1 MVISGKEIY
10 IQEDWTGEGD
20 WYTLAGS
27 KSCQIK
33 GDCEEIEIASPDT
46 GEWYTALA
54 GRKKL
59 NINFSYLLLGDGVI
73 YGSDSSDLKD
83 VMRLGI
89 IYKIRICERGGTELA
104 MNAML
109 KSIDIVATNGNL
121 AQGSIQF
128 VSIGAV
134 RWS

>member
-1 MVISGKEIY
+1 MVVTGKDIY
-10 IQEDWTGEGD
+10 IQADWSGLGD

-73 YGSDSSDLKD
+73 YDSDSADIKD
-83 VMRLGI
+83 VIRLGN
-89 IYKIRICERGGTELA
+89 IYKIRIHESGTELE
-104 MNAML
+104 MSAML

-128 VSIGAV
+128 VSVGEV
-134 RWS
+134 TWR

>member
-1 MVISGKEIY
+1 MVVTGKEIY
-10 IQEDWTGEGD
+10 IQSDWSGDGD

-73 YGSDSSDLKD
+73 YDSDSSDIKD
-83 VMRLGI
+83 VIRLGI
-89 IYKIRICERGGTELA
+89 IYKIRICEVGTKLEF
-104 MNAML
+104 NAML

-128 VSIGAV
+128 VSIGEV
-134 RWS
+134 KWS

>member
-1 MVISGKEIY
+1 MVVTGKDIY
-10 IQEDWTGEGD
+10 IQADWSGLGD

-59 NINFSYLLLGDGVI
+59 TINFSYLLLGDGVI
-73 YGSDSSDLKD
+73 YDSDSSDIKD
-83 VMRLGI
+83 VIRLGI
-89 IYKIRICERGGTELA
+89 IYKIRIRDGATNLET
-104 MNAML
+104 NAML

-128 VSIGAV
+128 VSVGEVIW
-134 RWS
+134 R

>member
-1 MVISGKEIY
+1 MVVTGKEIY
-10 IQEDWTGEGD
+10 IQADWSGLGD

-73 YGSDSSDLKD
+73 YDSDSADIKD
-83 VMRLGI
+83 VIRLGN
-89 IYKIRICERGGTELA
+89 IYKIRIHESGTELE
-104 MNAML
+104 MSVML

-128 VSIGAV
+128 VSVGEVIW
-134 RWS
+134 R

>member
-1 MVISGKEIY
+1 MVVTGKEIY
-10 IQEDWTGEGD
+10 IQVDWSGLGD

-59 NINFSYLLLGDGVI
+59 NINFSYLLLGEGVI
-73 YGSDSSDLKD
+73 YDSDSADIKD
-83 VMRLGI
+83 VIRLGN
-89 IYKIRICERGGTELA
+89 IYKIQIHEGGTELA

-128 VSIGAV
+128 VSVGEV
-134 RWS
+134 TWS

>member
-1 MVISGKEIY
+1 MVVTGKEIY
-10 IQEDWTGEGD
+10 IQADWSGLGD
-20 WYTLAGS
+20 WFTLAGS

-33 GDCEEIEIASPDT
+33 GDCEEIETASPDT
-46 GEWYTALA
+46 GDWYTALA

-73 YGSDSSDLKD
+73 YDSDSADIKD
-83 VMRLGI
+83 VIRLGN
-89 IYKIRICERGGTELA
+89 IYKIRIYEGGTNLE

-121 AQGSIQF
+121 SQGSIQF
-128 VSIGAV
+128 VSVGAV
-134 RWS
+134 TWS

>member
-1 MVISGKEIY
+1 MVVTGKEIY
-10 IQEDWTGEGD
+10 IQADWSGLGD

-33 GDCEEIEIASPDT
+33 GDVEEIEIASPDT

-73 YGSDSSDLKD
+73 YDSDSADIKD

-89 IYKIRICERGGTELA
+89 IYKIRIREGGTELE

-128 VSIGAV
+128 VSIGEV
-134 RWS
+134 TWR

>member
-1 MVISGKEIY
+1 MVVKGKEIY
-10 IQEDWTGEGD
+10 IQADWSGLGD

-59 NINFSYLLLGDGVI
+59 TINFSYLLLGDGVI
-73 YGSDSSDLKD
+73 YDSDSADIKD
-83 VMRLGI
+83 VIRLGN
-89 IYKIRICERGGTELA
+89 IYKIQIRESGTELEF
-104 MNAML
+104 NAML

-128 VSIGAV
+128 VSVGEVIW
-134 RWS
+134 R

>member
-1 MVISGKEIY
+1 MVVTGKEIY
-10 IQEDWTGEGD
+10 IQADWSGLGD

-73 YGSDSSDLKD
+73 YDSDSADIKD
-83 VMRLGI
+83 VIRLGN
-89 IYKIRICERGGTELA
+89 IYKIRIHESGTELE
-104 MNAML
+104 MNVML

-128 VSIGAV
+128 VSIGEV
-134 RWS
+134 IWR

>member
-1 MVISGKEIY
+1 MVVTGKEIY
-10 IQEDWTGEGD
+10 IQADWSGLGD

-59 NINFSYLLLGDGVI
+59 IINFSYLLLGDGVI
-73 YGSDSSDLKD
+73 CDSDSADIKD
-83 VMRLGI
+83 VIRLGN
-89 IYKIRICERGGTELA
+89 IYKMRIYESGTELE
-104 MNAML
+104 MNVML

-128 VSIGAV
+128 VSVGAV
-134 RWS
+134 TWS

>member
-1 MVISGKEIY
+1 M
-10 IQEDWTGEGD
+10 
-20 WYTLAGS
+20 AGS

-59 NINFSYLLLGDGVI
+59 NINFSYLLLGEGVI
-73 YGSDSSDLKD
+73 YDSDSADIKD
-83 VMRLGI
+83 VIRLGN
-89 IYKIRICERGGTELA
+89 IYKIQIHEGGTELA

-128 VSIGAV
+128 VSVGEV
-134 RWS
+134 TWS

>member
-1 MVISGKEIY
+1 MVVTGKEIY
-10 IQEDWTGEGD
+10 IQADWSGEGD

-46 GEWYTALA
+46 GEWYTAIA

-59 NINFSYLLLGDGVI
+59 TINFSYLLLGDGVI
-73 YGSDSSDLKD
+73 YDSDSSDIKD
-83 VMRLGI
+83 VIRLGI
-89 IYKIRICERGGTELA
+89 IYKIRIRDGATNLET
-104 MNAML
+104 NAML

-128 VSIGAV
+128 VSVGEV
-134 RWS
+134 TWS

>member
-1 MVISGKEIY
+1 MVVTGKEIY
-10 IQEDWTGEGD
+10 IQADWSGLGD

-73 YGSDSSDLKD
+73 YDSDSADIKD
-83 VMRLGI
+83 VIRLGN
-89 IYKIRICERGGTELA
+89 IYKIRIHESGTELE
-104 MNAML
+104 MNVML
-109 KSIDIVATNGNL
+109 KSIDIVATNGDL
-121 AQGSIQF
+121 AQGSIKF
-128 VSIGAV
+128 VSIGEV
-134 RWS
+134 IWR

>member
-1 MVISGKEIY
+1 MVVTGKEIY
-10 IQEDWTGEGD
+10 IQADWSGLGD
-20 WYTLAGS
+20 WFTRAGS

-33 GDCEEIEIASPDT
+33 GDCEEIETASPDT
-46 GEWYTALA
+46 GDWYTALA

-73 YGSDSSDLKD
+73 YDSDSADIKD
-83 VMRLGI
+83 VIRLGN
-89 IYKIRICERGGTELA
+89 IYKIRIYEGGTNLE

-109 KSIDIVATNGNL
+109 KSINIVATNGNL

-128 VSIGAV
+128 VSVGAV
-134 RWS
+134 TWS

>member
-1 MVISGKEIY
+1 MVVTGKEIY
-10 IQEDWTGEGD
+10 IQADWSGQGD

-73 YGSDSSDLKD
+73 YDSDSADIKD
-83 VMRLGI
+83 VIRLGI
-89 IYKIRICERGGTELA
+89 IYKIRICEVGTKLEF
-104 MNAML
+104 NAML

-128 VSIGAV
+128 VSIGEV

>member
-1 MVISGKEIY
+1 MVVTGKEIY
-10 IQEDWTGEGD
+10 IQSDWSGEGD

-33 GDCEEIEIASPDT
+33 GDVEEIEIASPNT
-46 GEWYTALA
+46 GEWYTAIA

-59 NINFSYLLLGDGVI
+59 NINFSYLLLGEGVI
-73 YGSDSSDLKD
+73 YDSDSANIKDLI
-83 VMRLGI
+83 RLGI
-89 IYKIRICERGGTELA
+89 VYKIRICERGTELK

-109 KSIDIVATNGNL
+109 KSIDIVATKGNL

-128 VSIGAV
+128 VSIGEPK
-134 RWS
+134 WS

>member
-1 MVISGKEIY
+1 MVVTGKEIY
-10 IQEDWTGEGD
+10 IQADWSGLGD
-20 WYTLAGS
+20 WFTLAGS

-33 GDCEEIEIASPDT
+33 GDCEEIETASPDT
-46 GEWYTALA
+46 GDWYTALA

-73 YGSDSSDLKD
+73 YDSDSSDLKD
-83 VMRLGI
+83 VMRLGN
-89 IYKIRICERGGTELA
+89 IYKIRICEGGGTNLE

-109 KSIDIVATNGNL
+109 KSINIVATNGNL

-128 VSIGAV
+128 VSVGAV
-134 RWS
+134 TWS

>member
-1 MVISGKEIY
+1 MVVTGKDIY
-10 IQEDWTGEGD
+10 IQADWSGLGD

-59 NINFSYLLLGDGVI
+59 TINFSYLLLGDGVI
-73 YGSDSSDLKD
+73 YDSDSADIKD
-83 VMRLGI
+83 VIRLGN
-89 IYKIRICERGGTELA
+89 IYKIQIHEGGTELEF
-104 MNAML
+104 NAML

-128 VSIGAV
+128 VSVGEVIW
-134 RWS
+134 R

>member
-1 MVISGKEIY
+1 MVVTGKEIY
-10 IQEDWTGEGD
+10 IQADWSGEGD

-59 NINFSYLLLGDGVI
+59 TINFSYLLLGDGVI
-73 YGSDSSDLKD
+73 YDSDSSDIKD
-83 VMRLGI
+83 VIRLGI
-89 IYKIRICERGGTELA
+89 IYKIRIRDGATNLET
-104 MNAML
+104 NAML

-128 VSIGAV
+128 VSIGEVA
-134 RWS
+134 WS

>member
-1 MVISGKEIY
+1 MVVTGKEIY
-10 IQEDWTGEGD
+10 IQADWSGLGD

-33 GDCEEIEIASPDT
+33 GDCEEIETASPDT
-46 GEWYTALA
+46 GDWYTALA

-73 YGSDSSDLKD
+73 YDSDSADIKD
-83 VMRLGI
+83 VIRLGN
-89 IYKIRICERGGTELA
+89 IYKIRIYEGGTNLE

-109 KSIDIVATNGNL
+109 KSINIVATNGNL

-128 VSIGAV
+128 VSVGAV
-134 RWS
+134 TWS

>member
-1 MVISGKEIY
+1 MVVTGKEIY
-10 IQEDWTGEGD
+10 IQHDWSGLGD

-46 GEWYTALA
+46 GKWYTALA

-73 YGSDSSDLKD
+73 YDSDSSDIKD
-83 VMRLGI
+83 VIRLGDV
-89 IYKIRICERGGTELA
+89 YKIRICEGGTVLE
-104 MNAML
+104 MNVML
-109 KSIDIVATNGNL
+109 KSIDIVATNGDL

>member
-1 MVISGKEIY
+1 MVVTGKEIY
-10 IQEDWTGEGD
+10 IQADWSGQGD

-33 GDCEEIEIASPDT
+33 GDCEEIETASPDT
-46 GEWYTALA
+46 GDWYTALA

-73 YGSDSSDLKD
+73 YDSDSADIKD
-83 VMRLGI
+83 VIRLGN
-89 IYKIRICERGGTELA
+89 IYKIRIYEGGTNLE

-109 KSIDIVATNGNL
+109 KSINIVATNGNL

-128 VSIGAV
+128 VSVGAV
-134 RWS
+134 TWS

>member
-1 MVISGKEIY
+1 MVVTGKEIY
-10 IQEDWTGEGD
+10 IQEDRSGDGD

-33 GDCEEIEIASPDT
+33 GDCEEIEIASPDI
-46 GEWYTALA
+46 GDWYTAIA

-59 NINFSYLLLGDGVI
+59 VINFSYLLLGDGVI
-73 YGSDSSDLKD
+73 YDSDSSDIKD

-89 IYKIRICERGGTELA
+89 TYKIKICEGGTELA
-104 MNAML
+104 MNVML

-128 VSIGAV
+128 VSVGEV

>member
-1 MVISGKEIY
+1 MVVTGKEIY

-59 NINFSYLLLGDGVI
+59 NINFSYLLLGEGVI
-73 YGSDSSDLKD
+73 YDSDSADIKD
-83 VMRLGI
+83 VIRLGN
-89 IYKIRICERGGTELA
+89 IYKIQIHEGGTELA

-128 VSIGAV
+128 VSVGEV
-134 RWS
+134 TWS

>member
-1 MVISGKEIY
+1 MVVTGKDIY
-10 IQEDWTGEGD
+10 IQADWSGQGD

-59 NINFSYLLLGDGVI
+59 IINFSYLLLGDGVI
-73 YGSDSSDLKD
+73 YDSDSADIKD
-83 VMRLGI
+83 VIRLGN
-89 IYKIRICERGGTELA
+89 IYKMRIYESGTELE
-104 MNAML
+104 MNVML

-128 VSIGAV
+128 VSVGAV
-134 RWS
+134 TWS

>member
-1 MVISGKEIY
+1 MVVTGKEIY
-10 IQEDWTGEGD
+10 IQADWSGLGD

-33 GDCEEIEIASPDT
+33 GDCEEIETASPDT

-59 NINFSYLLLGDGVI
+59 TINFSYLLLGDGVI
-73 YGSDSSDLKD
+73 YDSDSADIKD
-83 VMRLGI
+83 VIRLGN
-89 IYKIRICERGGTELA
+89 IYKIRIHESGTELEF
-104 MNAML
+104 NAML

-128 VSIGAV
+128 VSVGEVIW
-134 RWS
+134 R

>member
-1 MVISGKEIY
+1 MVVTGKEIY
-10 IQEDWTGEGD
+10 IQADWSGLGD

-59 NINFSYLLLGDGVI
+59 TINFSYLLLGDGVI
-73 YGSDSSDLKD
+73 YDSDSSDIKD
-83 VMRLGI
+83 VIRLGI
-89 IYKIRICERGGTELA
+89 IYKIRIRDGATNLET
-104 MNAML
+104 NAML

-128 VSIGAV
+128 VSIGEV
-134 RWS
+134 VWS

>member
-1 MVISGKEIY
+1 MAVTGKEIY

-27 KSCQIK
+27 KSCEIK

-46 GEWYTALA
+46 GDWYTALA

-59 NINFSYLLLGDGVI
+59 TINFSYLLLGDGVI
-73 YGSDSSDLKD
+73 YDSDSADIKD
-83 VMRLGI
+83 VIRLGN
-89 IYKIRICERGGTELA
+89 IYKIRIREVGTELE

-109 KSIDIVATNGNL
+109 KSINIVATNGNL

-128 VSIGAV
+128 VSVGAV
-134 RWS
+134 TWS

>member
-1 MVISGKEIY
+1 MVVTGKEIY
-10 IQEDWTGEGD
+10 IQADWSGLGD

-33 GDCEEIEIASPDT
+33 GDCEETEIASPDT

-59 NINFSYLLLGDGVI
+59 NINFSYLLLGEGVI
-73 YGSDSSDLKD
+73 YDSDSADIKD
-83 VMRLGI
+83 VIRLGN
-89 IYKIRICERGGTELA
+89 IYKIQIHEGGTELA

-128 VSIGAV
+128 VSVGEV
-134 RWS
+134 TWS

>member
-1 MVISGKEIY
+1 MVVTGKEIY
-10 IQEDWTGEGD
+10 IQHDWSGDGD
-20 WYTLAGS
+20 WYTLCGS

-59 NINFSYLLLGDGVI
+59 NINFSYLLFGDGVI
-73 YGSDSSDLKD
+73 YDSDSSDIKD
-83 VMRLGI
+83 VMRLGV
-89 IYKIRICERGGTELA
+89 IYKIKICEGATELA
-104 MNAML
+104 MNVML
-109 KSIDIVATNGNL
+109 KSIDIVATDGNL

-128 VSIGAV
+128 VSIGAPA
-134 RWS
+134 WS

>member
-1 MVISGKEIY
+1 MVVTGKEIY
-10 IQEDWTGEGD
+10 IQADWSGLGD
-20 WYTLAGS
+20 WFTLAGS

-33 GDCEEIEIASPDT
+33 GDCEEIETASPDT
-46 GEWYTALA
+46 GDWYTALA

-73 YGSDSSDLKD
+73 YDSDSADIKD
-83 VMRLGI
+83 VIRLGN
-89 IYKIRICERGGTELA
+89 IYKIRIYEVGTNLE

-109 KSIDIVATNGNL
+109 KSINIVATNGNL

-128 VSIGAV
+128 VSVGAV
-134 RWS
+134 TWS